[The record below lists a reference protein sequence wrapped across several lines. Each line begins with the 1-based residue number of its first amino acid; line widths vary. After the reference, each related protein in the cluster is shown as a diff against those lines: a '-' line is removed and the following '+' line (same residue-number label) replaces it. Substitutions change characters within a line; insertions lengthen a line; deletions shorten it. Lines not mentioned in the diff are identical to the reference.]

1 MNDKSRLS
9 SEQALDDYFND
20 LLVESSVV
28 EDDVVS
34 DETSIP
40 FDFEQLA
47 ESRDNDTGTQL
58 ESASSALAEQPI
70 LVDVERRSKKTH
82 QGLDWTSASKPEPVL
97 TVRAQPA
104 SLSEQ
109 VLLESPRAF
118 EKEASCDE
126 HFAELDSVQRLL
138 SQMTSIST
146 DSDTDTDTDT
156 ETETETETEV
166 EVEVETEVEIETERV
181 STAEIDAESLTVT
194 QQDTQCATSD
204 DIDIVTSELISE
216 KTETETETETD
227 TDIAVQVE
235 AGGEQPPEQWHQLD
249 KEKDFQALF
258 FEVCGVTFAV
268 ALTELGGIHQMMDLN
283 RLMGRPA
290 WYLGLLTS
298 KEQQFDV
305 VDTARWVM
313 ADKLQND
320 DYKDDFSYIVMLGD
334 SKWGLAC
341 DKLHGTEVLTSQSV
355 RWREKAGKRPW
366 LAGMV
371 KEKMCALI
379 HVNAL
384 ISMLNEGL
392 DVKSIV

>member
-20 LLVESSVV
+20 LLEEPSVV

-47 ESRDNDTGTQL
+47 ESRGNDTGTQL
-58 ESASSALAEQPI
+58 ESASSVLAEQPI
-70 LVDVERRSKKTH
+70 LADVERKSKKTP

-104 SLSEQ
+104 SLSEH
-109 VLLESPRAF
+109 VLPESPRAF

-126 HFAELDSVQRLL
+126 HFAELGSVQRLL

-146 DSDTDTDTDT
+146 DS
-156 ETETETETEV
+156 EV
-166 EVEVETEVEIETERV
+166 EVEIETERV
-181 STAEIDAESLTVT
+181 STAEIDAELLTVT
-194 QQDTQCATSD
+194 QHDPEFAISD
-204 DIDIVTSELISE
+204 DIDLIISE
-216 KTETETETETD
+216 SVSEKADINTD
-227 TDIAVQVE
+227 TDTDVAAQVE
-235 AGGEQPPEQWHQLD
+235 AGGEQPPEQWYQLD
-249 KEKDFQALF
+249 KEQDFQALF

>member
-20 LLVESSVV
+20 LLVEPSVV
-28 EDDVVS
+28 EDDVAS

-40 FDFEQLA
+40 FDFEQLV
-47 ESRDNDTGTQL
+47 ESRDNDADAQL
-58 ESASSALAEQPI
+58 APALSPLAEQPI
-70 LVDVERRSKKTH
+70 LAKVDSWSKKAH
-82 QGLDWTSASKPEPVL
+82 QGLDWTSASKPDPEQVV
-97 TVRAQPA
+97 TIDVQP
-104 SLSEQ
+104 SMLGEQ
-109 VLLESPRAF
+109 VLSESPRAF
-118 EKEASCDE
+118 VKEATCDE
-126 HFAELDSVQRLL
+126 NYSELNSVQRLL
-138 SQMTSIST
+138 SQMTSVST
-146 DSDTDTDTDT
+146 DS

-166 EVEVETEVEIETERV
+166 EIDNAITVEV
-181 STAEIDAESLTVT
+181 DAELLTVAQEEPQFT
-194 QQDTQCATSD
+194 LSD
-204 DIDIVTSELISE
+204 DIDVVTSEPISE
-216 KTETETETETD
+216 VAD
-227 TDIAVQVE
+227 TNIDVVAQLKV
-235 AGGEQPPEQWHQLD
+235 GGEQPPEQWHQLD
-249 KEKDFQALF
+249 KEQEFQALF

-283 RLMGRPA
+283 HLMGRPA

>member
-20 LLVESSVV
+20 LLVEPSAV
-28 EDDVVS
+28 EDDVIS

-47 ESRDNDTGTQL
+47 ESRGNDTSTQL
-58 ESASSALAEQPI
+58 ESASSVLAEQPI
-70 LVDVERRSKKTH
+70 LADVERRSKKTH

-97 TVRAQPA
+97 TIRAQPA

-109 VLLESPRAF
+109 VLPESPRAF
-118 EKEASCDE
+118 ETEASCDE
-126 HFAELDSVQRLL
+126 HFAELGSVQRLL

-146 DSDTDTDTDT
+146 DS
-156 ETETETETEV
+156 ETETEI
-166 EVEVETEVEIETERV
+166 EIETECA

-204 DIDIVTSELISE
+204 DIDIVTSESISE
-216 KTETETETETD
+216 KTDTD
-227 TDIAVQVE
+227 TDTDVAVQVE
-235 AGGEQPPEQWHQLD
+235 AGGEQPPEQWHHLD
-249 KEKDFQALF
+249 KEQDFQALF

-283 RLMGRPA
+283 HLMGRPA

>member
-20 LLVESSVV
+20 LLVEPSAV
-28 EDDVVS
+28 EDDVIS

-47 ESRDNDTGTQL
+47 ESRGNDTSTQL
-58 ESASSALAEQPI
+58 ESASSVLAEQPI
-70 LVDVERRSKKTH
+70 LADVERRSKKTH

-97 TVRAQPA
+97 TIRAQPA

-109 VLLESPRAF
+109 VLPELPRAF
-118 EKEASCDE
+118 ETEASCDE
-126 HFAELDSVQRLL
+126 HFAELGSVQRLL

-146 DSDTDTDTDT
+146 DS
-156 ETETETETEV
+156 ETEA
-166 EVEVETEVEIETERV
+166 EIETECA

-204 DIDIVTSELISE
+204 DIDIVTNESISE
-216 KTETETETETD
+216 KTDTD
-227 TDIAVQVE
+227 TDTDVAVQVE
-235 AGGEQPPEQWHQLD
+235 AGGEQPPEQWHHLD
-249 KEKDFQALF
+249 KEQDFQALF

-283 RLMGRPA
+283 HLMGRPA

-355 RWREKAGKRPW
+355 RWREMAGKRPW

>member
-20 LLVESSVV
+20 LLVEPSVV
-28 EDDVVS
+28 EGEAAY

-40 FDFEQLA
+40 FDFGLLA
-47 ESRDNDTGTQL
+47 ESRNHDTDTQL
-58 ESASSALAEQPI
+58 ESAPSPLAEQTI
-70 LVDVERRSKKTH
+70 LADVDRWSKKAH
-82 QGLDWTSASKPEPVL
+82 QGLDWTSPSELAIK
-97 TVRAQPA
+97 AQPA
-104 SLSEQ
+104 SLSDQ
-109 VLLESPRAF
+109 ALPESARGF
-118 EKEASCDE
+118 DEEAVCDDN
-126 HFAELDSVQRLL
+126 FAELNSVQRLL

-146 DSDTDTDTDT
+146 DS
-156 ETETETETEV
+156 ETEI
-166 EVEVETEVEIETERV
+166 EIETERV
-181 STAEIDAESLTVT
+181 STADVDVELLMTA
-194 QQDTQCATSD
+194 QQDTTSND
-204 DIDIVTSELISE
+204 VDLVIIEPTSEKADI
-216 KTETETETETD
+216 KTD
-227 TDIAVQVE
+227 TDTKTEVVVQVE
-235 AGGEQPPEQWHQLD
+235 AGGEQPPEQWQQLD
-249 KEKDFQALF
+249 KEQKFQALF

-283 RLMGRPA
+283 HLMGRPA
-290 WYLGLLTS
+290 WYLGLFTS

-320 DYKDDFSYIVMLGD
+320 DYKDNFSYIVMLGD

>member
-20 LLVESSVV
+20 LLVEPSVV
-28 EDDVVS
+28 EDDAVS

-47 ESRDNDTGTQL
+47 ESRENDTGTQL
-58 ESASSALAEQPI
+58 ESASSVLAEQPI
-70 LVDVERRSKKTH
+70 LADVDRRSKKTQ

-97 TVRAQPA
+97 TIRARAA

-109 VLLESPRAF
+109 VLPESSRAF

-126 HFAELDSVQRLL
+126 HFAELGSVQRLL

-146 DSDTDTDTDT
+146 DS
-156 ETETETETEV
+156 EV
-166 EVEVETEVEIETERV
+166 EVEVETETEVEIETECV

-204 DIDIVTSELISE
+204 DIDIVTSESISE
-216 KTETETETETD
+216 KTDTD
-227 TDIAVQVE
+227 TDVAVQVE

-249 KEKDFQALF
+249 KEQDFQALF

>member
-20 LLVESSVV
+20 LLVEPSVV

-47 ESRDNDTGTQL
+47 ESRGNDTSTQL
-58 ESASSALAEQPI
+58 ESASAALAEQPI
-70 LVDVERRSKKTH
+70 LVDVDHRSIKAH
-82 QGLDWTSASKPEPVL
+82 QGLDWTSASKPEL
-97 TVRAQPA
+97 TIRAQPA

-109 VLLESPRAF
+109 VLPESPRAF
-118 EKEASCDE
+118 ETEALCDE
-126 HFAELDSVQRLL
+126 HFAELGSVQRLL

-146 DSDTDTDTDT
+146 DS
-156 ETETETETEV
+156 EA
-166 EVEVETEVEIETERV
+166 ETEVEIETETECA

-204 DIDIVTSELISE
+204 DIDIVTSESISE
-216 KTETETETETD
+216 KVDTD
-227 TDIAVQVE
+227 TDVAVQVE
-235 AGGEQPPEQWHQLD
+235 AGGEQPPEQWHHLD
-249 KEKDFQALF
+249 KEQDFQALF